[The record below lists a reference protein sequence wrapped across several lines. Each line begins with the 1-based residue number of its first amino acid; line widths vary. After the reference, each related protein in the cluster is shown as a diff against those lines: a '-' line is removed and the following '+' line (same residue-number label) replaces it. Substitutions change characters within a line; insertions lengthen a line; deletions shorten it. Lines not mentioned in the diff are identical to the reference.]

1 MELALALGI
10 GLGLASVA
18 GARAF
23 APLALA
29 ALFAA
34 LGLFEP
40 PSPYVDVG
48 SDGLWWSSFG
58 VLAGLAVLEI
68 VLDKI
73 RGIERVFNY
82 VMVPVRAASGGL
94 LFTAALGFD
103 LDADSTPWLVV
114 GALVAGGVAVLKV
127 VLRPAASTESA
138 GVSTVS
144 ISVFE
149 DLVGILGGAL
159 ALFVPY
165 LPVLLVAFLLFFYHR
180 VRKRRGRKFGGLRIL
195 GD

>member
-10 GLGLASVA
+10 GIGFASVA
-18 GARAF
+18 GVRAF

-29 ALFAA
+29 ALLSAA
-34 LGLFEP
+34 GLFDLSTAGVPVSE
-40 PSPYVDVG
+40 
-48 SDGLWWSSFG
+48 W
-58 VLAGLAVLEI
+58 VLAGGLVVLTVLEI

-73 RGIERVFNY
+73 RGLERVFNY
-82 VMVPVRAASGGL
+82 VMVPVRAASGAL
-94 LFTAALGFD
+94 LFPLALGI
-103 LDADSTPWLVV
+103 
-114 GALVAGGVAVLKV
+114 GASSVAWIAAGAAVAGVVAVLKV
-127 VLRPAASTESA
+127 VLRPSAGTESA

-144 ISVFE
+144 LSVFE
-149 DLVGILGGAL
+149 DLVGVLGGGL